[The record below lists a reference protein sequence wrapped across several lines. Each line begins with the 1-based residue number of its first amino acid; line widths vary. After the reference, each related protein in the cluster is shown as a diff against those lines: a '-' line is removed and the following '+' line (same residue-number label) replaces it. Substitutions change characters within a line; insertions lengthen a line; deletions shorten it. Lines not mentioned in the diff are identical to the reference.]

1 MSGNKIIKGVAVL
14 GVAGLIVKLLGAVF
28 RIPLQGMIGE
38 EGMAYYGYAYPLYSF
53 FLVVATAGIPVAI
66 SRLVSEKIALKNYA
80 GAHKVFRVSSWLL
93 LGIGTFAFCI
103 CFFGAELIAKYAI
116 EDMGAVKP
124 LKAIAPALIF
134 VSVMSAFRGYFQGRQ
149 NMNPTAL
156 SEFAEQVVRV
166 CTGLFL
172 AYYFMYKS
180 LESAAAGATFGA
192 TAGSIAG
199 LVIIFLIYLG
209 NKRAIRYNIKRHRRS
224 AVKESSASIIK
235 QILIIAIPI
244 TIGSSIL
251 PLINAADSMIVPR
264 RLMSS
269 GFSLEEARILWGQL
283 SGYCATMAGLP
294 QAVTQAVAVAMVP
307 AIAAAFKLNDKKEVN
322 ESINLGMRASMIIGM
337 PCAIGIMVL
346 AEPILLLLFPKNP
359 AGVANAAPTLM
370 IMCVGVAFMAILQ
383 TTTGILQGIDKQMLP
398 VKNLAIGGVVKIVA
412 TYIFV
417 GIPFINIKGA
427 SMGSIF
433 VYAIAFFLN
442 LRDVKRYTGVKIDN
456 VQVFVKPII
465 VSALMGVSAFASY
478 RLIYM
483 VAESNTIATLGA
495 IFVGVVVYGFL
506 ILATKTITKAEIGKL
521 PKGDKMVKTLDKF
534 IK

>member
-1 MSGNKIIKGVAVL
+1 
-14 GVAGLIVKLLGAVF
+14 
-28 RIPLQGMIGE
+28 
-38 EGMAYYGYAYPLYSF
+38 
-53 FLVVATAGIPVAI
+53 
-66 SRLVSEKIALKNYA
+66 
-80 GAHKVFRVSSWLL
+80 
-93 LGIGTFAFCI
+93 
-103 CFFGAELIAKYAI
+103 
-116 EDMGAVKP
+116 
-124 LKAIAPALIF
+124 
-134 VSVMSAFRGYFQGRQ
+134 
-149 NMNPTAL
+149 
-156 SEFAEQVVRV
+156 
-166 CTGLFL
+166 
-172 AYYFMYKS
+172 
-180 LESAAAGATFGA
+180 
-192 TAGSIAG
+192 
-199 LVIIFLIYLG
+199 
-209 NKRAIRYNIKRHRRS
+209 
-224 AVKESSASIIK
+224 
-235 QILIIAIPI
+235 
-244 TIGSSIL
+244 
-251 PLINAADSMIVPR
+251 
-264 RLMSS
+264 
-269 GFSLEEARILWGQL
+269 
-283 SGYCATMAGLP
+283 
-294 QAVTQAVAVAMVP
+294 
-307 AIAAAFKLNDKKEVN
+307 
-322 ESINLGMRASMIIGM
+322 MRASMIIGM